1 MTIQIEEIRAA
12 ALANETYTGTLN
24 GQLAEFYRSGGGDPS
39 DVLEGLETKW
49 LNLMGYT
56 DPSLADQWHDYLVNF
71 GFSGLLLANLQLE
84 ADARNLF
91 PQPGEAGIFAIL
103 IESGEF
109 LLTEDGFH
117 LLDS

>member
-24 GQLAEFYRSGGGDPS
+24 GQLAEYYRSGGGDPE
-39 DVLEGLETKW
+39 DVLLGLETKW
-49 LNLMGYT
+49 LNLMGYV
-56 DPSLADQWHDYLVNF
+56 DAALHDQWEDYLINF
-71 GFSGLLLANLQLE
+71 GFTGVLRAALQTE

-91 PQPGEAGIFAIL
+91 PQPLDLPIFAIL
-103 IESGEF
+103 LESNDF

-117 LLDS
+117 ILSN

>member
-24 GQLAEFYRSGGGDPS
+24 GQLAEFYKTGGGDPGS
-39 DVLEGLETKW
+39 VLTGLEAKW

-71 GFSGLLLANLQLE
+71 GFTGILLGNLQSE
-84 ADARNLF
+84 ADLRNLF
-91 PQPGEAGIFAIL
+91 PQPPDPTVFAL
-103 IESGEF
+103 LLESGDF

-117 LLDS
+117 ILNN

>member
-1 MTIQIEEIRAA
+1 MSIQIEEIRAA

-39 DVLEGLETKW
+39 NVLEGLETKW
-49 LNLMGYT
+49 LDLMGYT
-56 DPSLADQWHDYLVNF
+56 DVALADQWHDYLVNF
-71 GFSGLLLANLQLE
+71 GFTGALLANLQIE

-91 PQPGEAGIFAIL
+91 PQPDDVEAFAIL
-103 IESGEF
+103 LESGEF

-117 LLDS
+117 LINN

>member
-24 GQLAEFYRSGGGDPS
+24 GQLAEFYRSGGGDPE
-39 DVLEGLETKW
+39 DILLGLETKW

-56 DPSLADQWHDYLVNF
+56 DLALADQWHDYLVNF
-71 GFSGLLLANLQLE
+71 GFTGVLRDNLQIE

-91 PQPGEAGIFAIL
+91 PQPLDLPIFAIL
-103 IESGEF
+103 LESNDF

-117 LLDS
+117 ILNN